1 MRKDYLCIKGR
12 GVIVMNALKITR
24 IEFEHDNQKCTIS
37 YWKNEIKDKEYVDV
51 TCEDFSLEALEEAI
65 RIFKQTRKE
74 GK

>member
-1 MRKDYLCIKGR
+1 
-12 GVIVMNALKITR
+12 MNALKITR

-65 RIFKQTRKE
+65 RIFKQTRQE

>member
-1 MRKDYLCIKGR
+1 
-12 GVIVMNALKITR
+12 MNALKITR

-37 YWKNEIKDKEYVDV
+37 YWKNEVRDKEYVDV

-74 GK
+74 EK

>member
-1 MRKDYLCIKGR
+1 M
-12 GVIVMNALKITR
+12 MELKITR

-37 YWKNEIKDKEYVDV
+37 YWKNERSEKEYVDV